1 MKFFAFVAMMLAAI
15 SMVCGVIMA
24 MQPTTFFFG
33 IVIVLLAA
41 IANGR
46 AILLLEKK

>member
-1 MKFFAFVAMMLAAI
+1 MKIFGFVAMILAAI

-24 MQPTTFFFG
+24 TQPTTFLFG
-33 IVIVLLAA
+33 TAIVLLAA

-46 AILLLEKK
+46 AILLLEKN